1 MRFPLILCFTIILSG
16 CLKNRTAASATVSS
30 SSPVS
35 AKLSAAEDSTHIFTA
50 TFKDP
55 NGASHIAEVT
65 LSVMSNNIGPGSTS
79 RWSANECLVRYDIP
93 TNAIWLVPNI
103 GGTWGSHPIF
113 AGSSSTF
120 SNSQCKVIASGSS
133 AEISGDTVTVNVK
146 LKFAASFAGVKQ
158 LYTGSED
165 ATGNWNASP
174 QQFGSFTVANAG
186 SPL

>member
-65 LSVMSNNIGPGSTS
+65 LSVMSNNVRPGSIS

-93 TNAIWLVPNI
+93 TNAIWLVPNV

-120 SNSQCKVIASGSS
+120 GNSQCTVIASGSS
-133 AEISGDTVTVNVK
+133 AQIVGDTVTVNVE
-146 LKFAASFAGVKQ
+146 LKFKAGFSGVKQ
-158 LYTGSED
+158 LYTAVED
-165 ATGNWNASP
+165 LGGNWNAQP
-174 QQFGSFTVANAG
+174 QQFGSVT
-186 SPL
+186 